1 MTHTILINVD
11 DGETICEECPF
22 RTDTGCNN
30 RGYFNCKEL
39 NLGTLKFA
47 NLKKKEKN
55 DDKHETILLYAA
67 GEHTEQRIH
76 DAETHRSG
84 TFKVQP
90 HNL

>member
-47 NLKKKEKN
+47 KLQKIE
-55 DDKHETILLYAA
+55 E
-67 GEHTEQRIH
+67 
-76 DAETHRSG
+76 S
-84 TFKVQP
+84 
-90 HNL
+90 